1 MEEGLVAILEILTY
15 KSIVLVIIIAIFI
28 IRQEVPLL
36 VSIFRGRY
44 VYGFCVGVYTQ
55 IFTVGVGVSAGIAKS
70 ENEIE
75 TTLDAVETYV
85 SVVNSLSGNSV
96 AVSDGRNVLSGIKVL
111 VCSVCCYPGNIAQL
125 ARGERGSQSRKKQQ
139 CHHCAGL
146 E

>member
-1 MEEGLVAILEILTY
+1 M
-15 KSIVLVIIIAIFI
+15 
-28 IRQEVPLL
+28 L

-111 VCSVCCYPGNIAQL
+111 VCSEFSFVLYVAIQATSL
-125 ARGERGSQSRKKQQ
+125 SSRVVNAEAK
-139 CHHCAGL
+139 AGRSNSVITVQVL
-146 E
+146 SKISNF